1 MDTACRKMSAPGN
14 RCVVTQSRS
23 RRSAQ
28 GRERART
35 LARVV
40 VPAPEDRCVATRRD
54 AVAQSQLRLGP
65 PPTAESSCS
74 PPAPLPTC
82 THRES
87 HLAAKGQRVL
97 RTHAR
102 VHARTL
108 PPSRYRAVDTA
119 RHFDY
124 LCIETRHRK
133 QALQRCVVY
142 RQIVIGTRHFRVGLF
157 RLQISA
163 RAQAQQDLE

>member
-1 MDTACRKMSAPGN
+1 M
-14 RCVVTQSRS
+14 RCHAVKVSSIRT
-23 RRSAQ
+23 
-28 GRERART
+28 RERARART

-87 HLAAKGQRVL
+87 HLAAKVQRLQRVL

-102 VHARTL
+102 MHARTL

-142 RQIVIGTRHFRVGLF
+142 RQIVIGLG
-157 RLQISA
+157 ISA
-163 RAQAQQDLE
+163 SGCLDFSQR

>member
-1 MDTACRKMSAPGN
+1 M
-14 RCVVTQSRS
+14 RCHAVKVSSIRTRE
-23 RRSAQ
+23 
-28 GRERART
+28 RERART

>member
-1 MDTACRKMSAPGN
+1 M
-14 RCVVTQSRS
+14 RCHAVKVSSIRT
-23 RRSAQ
+23 
-28 GRERART
+28 REREHART

-40 VPAPEDRCVATRRD
+40 IPAPEDRCVATRRD

-87 HLAAKGQRVL
+87 HLAAKVQRLQRVL

-102 VHARTL
+102 MHARTL

-142 RQIVIGTRHFRVGLF
+142 RQIVIGTRHFRVGCLDF
-157 RLQISA
+157 RFQRERRHNKISN
-163 RAQAQQDLE
+163 DVSV